1 MKKFSIL
8 VMTFWALVANAQI
21 DNLYSFNTSNQQIVQ
36 SAVEKG
42 FVSVSSSYRLQ
53 DLKTQKLY
61 GRNGSDAFGVVT
73 SWGIK
78 IEGGF
83 VLLDQAIRPW
93 EHDSNYYKYR
103 GKYNT
108 VPYQLSFTDGD
119 TKKVIDSIDAKPCN
133 AKNILY
139 SIKDTLVS
147 KGERF
152 KVDSSDGEKNG
163 WIVWLTEEKDSSLT
177 YLVFKK
183 KIEFKLNEEICE
195 VEQPNT
201 AKKILAG
208 IYVVPSYNVIG
219 SVSFILCG
227 ILVEQNEK
235 WNMVR
240 VLLNSTVSQ
249 IPNEEKT
256 EITGEQENEDTDLTP
271 IVSTEKKTKKNKQK
285 E

>member
-1 MKKFSIL
+1 MAI
-8 VMTFWALVANAQI
+8 WALVANAQI

-42 FVSVSSSYRLQ
+42 FVNVSSSYRLQ

-61 GRNGSDAFGVVT
+61 GRNGSDAFGAII

-83 VLLDQAIRPW
+83 ILLDQAVRPW
-93 EHDSNYYKYR
+93 EYDSNFNKYR
-103 GKYNT
+103 GKYGT
-108 VPYQLSFTDGD
+108 VPYQLSFTEGDGII
-119 TKKVIDSIDAKPCN
+119 TIDSIDAKACN
-133 AKNILY
+133 NQNILY
-139 SIKDTLVS
+139 SVKDSIVA
-147 KGERF
+147 KGEGF
-152 KVDSSDGEKNG
+152 KIDSSNGEKNG

-183 KIEFKLNEEICE
+183 KIELKPNEDIYE

-208 IYVVPSYNVIG
+208 IYVEPSYNMIG
-219 SVSFILCG
+219 SVSFMLCG

-235 WNMVR
+235 WSLAKVSLKSND
-240 VLLNSTVSQ
+240 NSTPLVDKKGTIVDQ
-249 IPNEEKT
+249 DT
-256 EITGEQENEDTDLTP
+256 ENTDLTP
-271 IVSTEKKTKKNKQK
+271 IESNEKKQKNNKKGKK
-285 E
+285 